1 MLATIG
7 GHARHAVRTADSL
20 HQLAIRRRRFVVRH
34 LDFCRLRQP
43 RERRASDSSRYEHAR
58 SKTCLSPHE
67 MVPIQIPEKVCYTP
81 HS

>member
-34 LDFCRLRQP
+34 LDFRRLSQP
-43 RERRASDSSRYEHAR
+43 RERRTSDSSRYEQAR
-58 SKTCLSPHE
+58 SSGCLSPHE
-67 MVPIQIPEKVCYTP
+67 IVPVQIREKLCYTP
-81 HS
+81 DS